1 MYLGNQVGFYD
12 PAQLTTTTV
21 GKDGFYDN
29 SQSISV
35 DHTVPLG
42 VNSMTA
48 GPITVD
54 PGVTVT
60 VSLGSTWTVV

>member
-1 MYLGNQVGFYD
+1 MYLGNQVSFYD
-12 PAQLTTTTV
+12 PTQTVTTV

-29 SQSISV
+29 NKSISV